1 MEHVLFWVFMSSDP
15 RYYTPPIPN
24 GWFQVAYDDE
34 VKPGDVVPLKYFGH
48 DLVLFRTEGGELTV
62 LDAFCPH
69 LGAHLGYGG
78 CVKGESI
85 QCPFHAWRFGPDGK
99 CVEVPYAQRQPR
111 KADIPRWHVSV
122 TGGLVMV
129 WHHAEGKAPEWHLPE
144 VPEFGHEEWT
154 EYITRRWQIRTR
166 NQEMAENQVDSAHF
180 HYVHGATN
188 MPQSEASVDG
198 HIMRVRSTTGMVTP
212 MGPVEGIVA
221 SESHGFG
228 FSMVRF
234 GGIVDTLLISSVTP
248 IDDDNVDVRFSFM
261 VKKVGGKSVTS
272 GVGKAFVAEIE
283 RQLEQDTPIWE
294 NKIQHARPLLCD
306 GDGPIGLFR
315 RWCTQFYSWPDEAQ
329 AAE

>member
-1 MEHVLFWVFMSSDP
+1 MSSDP

-34 VKPGDVVPLKYFGH
+34 VKPGDVVPLKYFGK
-48 DLVLFRTEGGELTV
+48 DLVLFRTEAGELTV

-69 LGAHLGYGG
+69 LGAHLGHGG

-85 QCPFHAWRFGPDGK
+85 QCPFHAWRFGADGK

-122 TGGLVMV
+122 HGGLVMV
-129 WHHAEGKAPEWHLPE
+129 WHHAEGKEPEWRLPE
-144 VPEFGHEEWT
+144 VPEHGSDEWT
-154 EYITRRWQIRTR
+154 DYITRRWQIRTR

-315 RWCTQFYSWPDEAQ
+315 RWCTQFYSWPEEAQ

>member
-1 MEHVLFWVFMSSDP
+1 MSSDP

-24 GWFQVAYDDE
+24 GWFQIAYDDE
-34 VKPGDVVPLKYFGH
+34 VKPGDVVPLKYFGR

-85 QCPFHAWRFGPDGK
+85 QCPFHAWRFGADGK

-122 TGGLVMV
+122 HGGLVMI
-129 WHHAEGKAPEWHLPE
+129 WYHAEGKDPEWTLPE
-144 VPEFGHEEWT
+144 VPEYGHEEWT
-154 EYITRRWQIRTR
+154 EYIKRRWQIRTR

-188 MPQSEASVDG
+188 MPQSEASVEG

-248 IDDDNVDVRFSFM
+248 IDEDNVDVRFSFM
-261 VKKVGGKSVTS
+261 VKKVGGKGVTS

-315 RWCTQFYSWPDEAQ
+315 RWCTQFYSWPEEAQ

>member
-1 MEHVLFWVFMSSDP
+1 MSNDP

-34 VKPGDVVPLKYFGH
+34 VKPGDVIPLKYFGK

-69 LGAHLGYGG
+69 LGAHLGHGG

-85 QCPFHAWRFGPDGK
+85 QCPFHAWRFGADGK
-99 CVEVPYAQRQPR
+99 CVEVPYAQRQPK
-111 KADIPRWHVSV
+111 KADIPRWHVQV
-122 TGGLVMV
+122 TAGLVMV
-129 WHHAEGKAPEWHLPE
+129 WHHAEGKAPEWTLPE
-144 VPEFGHEEWT
+144 VPEFGSPEWT
-154 EYITRRWQIRTR
+154 DYTKRRWQIRTR

-198 HIMRVRSTTGMVTP
+198 HIMRVRSTTGMTTP
-212 MGPVEGIVA
+212 MGPVQGVVA

-228 FSMVRF
+228 FSMIRF

-248 IDDDNVDVRFSFM
+248 IDEDNVDVRFSFM
-261 VKKVGGKSVTS
+261 VKKIGGSGVTA

-283 RQLEQDTPIWE
+283 RQLEQDIPIWE

-315 RWCTQFYSWPDEAQ
+315 RWCTQFYSWPQDTPQ